1 MSHSALGFFLTLAL
15 LSLLMV
21 VAMVRFTTAIIATPE
36 RLSGTRWWGITY
48 GVTWAAIVGLLVCG
62 AVAAGTPVP
71 QAVAGLTLVAAGWGT
86 FQAFWLWLW
95 FSLERTNARATHTA
109 RVSQFHDAVRHR
121 AGQLAIGGLV
131 VVTLAVIQLG
141 YLRDLAATML
151 VPGHRTLAAT
161 LTVAALGFTL
171 LLVGGMRLT
180 LARGQPMSHAEIE
193 EQLRDIQ
200 YGPQGRTG
208 PLSFR
213 RSAYR
218 IFGPAEGAQAEQEVS
233 LAAMKAAW
241 RSGAWRRDS
250 SWRTVFMMTA
260 GGLMMLFGG
269 FGSVVVAGP
278 LLGRILCGGGL
289 IYTTFQLTAAFRRA

>member
-1 MSHSALGFFLTLAL
+1 VGRAALWFFLTLSL

-21 VAMVRFTTAIIATPE
+21 VAMVRFTMAIISIPE
-36 RLSGTRWWGITY
+36 RPSGTKWWGITY
-48 GVTWAAIVGLLVCG
+48 LATWAAIVGLLLWG

-71 QAVAGLTLVAAGWGT
+71 QAVAGLTLVAVGWGT

-95 FSLERTNARATHTA
+95 FSLERTNARATRGA
-109 RVSQFHDAVRHR
+109 KASPFHDAIRHR

-141 YLRDLAATML
+141 YLHDLGATML
-151 VPGHRTLAAT
+151 APGHRTLAAT

-171 LLVGGMRLT
+171 LLVGGVRLT
-180 LARGQPMSHAEIE
+180 LARGHPMSHAEIE
-193 EQLRDIQ
+193 EQVRDIK

-218 IFGPAEGAQAEQEVS
+218 IFGPAEGSQAEQEVS

-278 LLGRILCGGGL
+278 ALAKILCGGAL
-289 IYTTFQLTAAFRRA
+289 IYTLFQLTAAFRRA